1 MVKKQRRTSSD
12 EISKPDDGKVIE
24 DGTGQNFQNLLIK
37 IMDIL
42 EARDTYQILRDSKC
56 QGKAQPLNS
65 TTIRTKIDKNEY
77 NTLKEF
83 QLDFI
88 RACSNSMSVDQKKYN
103 FGKEFIRL
111 GSRLIEQATKE
122 IQNSKQNTDVAN
134 TNRETL
140 SINKNEFNSFIKRPQ
155 KKALVQSTTSGH
167 LFSSGSLKQ
176 FPLGNQ
182 KFKIGGDI
190 KEIAIV
196 PSHSMDE
203 RDIPTLGSILP
214 STTKKQENI
223 QSKEVGIPGVKF
235 HTYKPYGSFAP
246 IYDSRDALMSYEDTV
261 TACTFRNESKVS
273 RITNLDDKISTENKD
288 ESLYKKVSNELISQN
303 TQNLTKDVC
312 SVENDYC
319 TEQIQCSSSKPL
331 KNSNEISINHT
342 NGNCFEDIDVDMLY
356 KLIENDDSY
365 QFDLKLDENVEIFLE
380 LQKLQT
386 DRFIKNP
393 HNMSEKERNL
403 GLKLQ
408 NRLAEMISEVPPSA
422 LVTHEGIEKAMS
434 QLPIRETAFKGM
446 LPLNK
451 SHAYLQ
457 NESSRNPFYG
467 STNAVRLPGA
477 TTPVHHNEQQNVIAN
492 GSIHTTPSHPISAT
506 TQPMIMGLQPT
517 MAPATPM
524 PMNVPPY
531 GMGYGAAGPSMN
543 NAFYPGYY
551 GPQQYGTMYLG
562 LRPKPFY

>member
-1 MVKKQRRTSSD
+1 EMVKKQRRTSND

-24 DGTGQNFQNLLIK
+24 DGTDQNFRTLLIK
-37 IMDIL
+37 IMDLL
-42 EARDTYQILRDSKC
+42 ETRDTHQILRDSKC
-56 QGKAQPLNS
+56 QGKAQLLNS
-65 TTIRTKIDKNEY
+65 TTIRAKIDKNEY

-103 FGKEFIRL
+103 SGKEFIRL
-111 GSRLIEQATKE
+111 V
-122 IQNSKQNTDVAN
+122 NP
-134 TNRETL
+134 
-140 SINKNEFNSFIKRPQ
+140 FIKKPQ
-155 KKALVQSTTSGH
+155 KKALVQSTTNGH
-167 LFSSGSLKQ
+167 LFSSSALKQ
-176 FPLGNQ
+176 LPLDNQ

-190 KEIAIV
+190 KEITIV

-214 STTKKQENI
+214 NTTKKQENI
-223 QSKEVGIPGVKF
+223 RSKEVGIPGGIKF

-261 TACTFRNESKVS
+261 TACTFMNETKVS
-273 RITNLDDKISTENKD
+273 HSTNMEDKISTGNKD
-288 ESLYKKVSNELISQN
+288 ESLSKKGSNELISQN
-303 TQNLTKDVC
+303 TPNLTKDVC
-312 SVENDYC
+312 SAENDHC
-319 TEQIQCSSSKPL
+319 TEQIQCSSSKSL
-331 KNSNEISINHT
+331 KNSNEISTNHT
-342 NGNCFEDIDVDMLY
+342 NGNYFEDIDVDMLY

-365 QFDLKLDENVEIFLE
+365 QFDLKLDENVELFLE

-408 NRLAEMISEVPPSA
+408 NRLAEIISEVPPSA

-434 QLPIRETAFKGM
+434 QLPIREAAFKGM

-467 STNAVRLPGA
+467 STNAVRPPGA
-477 TTPVHHNEQQNVIAN
+477 TTPMYHNEQQNVIAN
-492 GSIHTTPSHPISAT
+492 GSIHTTPSHPISAA
-506 TQPMIMGLQPT
+506 TQPMIMGLPPT
-517 MAPATPM
+517 MTPATPM

-543 NAFYPGYY
+543 NAFYP
-551 GPQQYGTMYLG
+551 
-562 LRPKPFY
+562 